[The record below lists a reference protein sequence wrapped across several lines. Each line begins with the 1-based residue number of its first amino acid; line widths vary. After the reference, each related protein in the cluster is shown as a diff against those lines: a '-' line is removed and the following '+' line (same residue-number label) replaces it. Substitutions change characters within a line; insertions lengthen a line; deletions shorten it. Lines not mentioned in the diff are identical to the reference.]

1 MDKFLRFTGGF
12 LLGAA
17 LGAGA
22 VLLLAPRSGEE
33 TKQMI
38 QAHVQGI
45 LDEGR
50 AAAEVRRQEL
60 TAQFETLKQ
69 PLPKP

>member
-1 MDKFLRFTGGF
+1 MDKVLRFTGGF

-22 VLLLAPRSGEE
+22 VLLLAPRSGAE

-38 QAHVQGI
+38 QARVQNI

-50 AAAEVRRQEL
+50 DAAEARRQEL

-69 PLPKP
+69 PLPKV